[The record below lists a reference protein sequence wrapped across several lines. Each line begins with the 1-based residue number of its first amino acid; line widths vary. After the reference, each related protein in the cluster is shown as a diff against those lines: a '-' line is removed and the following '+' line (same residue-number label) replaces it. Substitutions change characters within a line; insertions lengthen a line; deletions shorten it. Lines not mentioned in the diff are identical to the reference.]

1 VLSSTTRKAQ
11 LVEVPFE
18 ALQADLRSVHTALAP
33 PTLDRS
39 RIDAMAWQLADDMS
53 GTCTADLYVEDL
65 SFC

>member
-1 VLSSTTRKAQ
+1 
-11 LVEVPFE
+11 VEVPFE